1 MAPVIDPSKLIVSG
15 GSAGAHLAASTALF
29 DNINASSD
37 DLSISPSPDVLVLY
51 YSVIDT
57 SKNGYGNEKIG
68 DRWKELSPVDNVSEN
83 LPPTLILHGTGDT
96 VTPFS
101 GAKRFAQ
108 EMLEAGNHCQLISYE
123 GGRHGYLIFDLNLFA
138 QALDKTE
145 VFLGEL
151 GILD

>member
-1 MAPVIDPSKLIVSG
+1 M
-15 GSAGAHLAASTALF
+15 
-29 DNINASSD
+29 
-37 DLSISPSPDVLVLY
+37 LVLY

-96 VTPFS
+96 LTPFS

-145 VFLGEL
+145 VFMREL